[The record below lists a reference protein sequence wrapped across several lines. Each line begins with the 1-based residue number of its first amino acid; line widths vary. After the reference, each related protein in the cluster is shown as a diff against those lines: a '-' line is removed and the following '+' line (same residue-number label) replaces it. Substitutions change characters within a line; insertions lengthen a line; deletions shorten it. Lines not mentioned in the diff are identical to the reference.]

1 MRRVGEFYLTFS
13 SGQAARELW
22 AFGEDDLAERALR
35 IPEPELP
42 QMWATAATYND
53 AHYPLPVT
61 GRRITLG
68 HVVAFAAMNHLEG
81 ALRPLSRQRRR
92 PAKTV
97 PAHIGEAA
105 VPIRRASELVNRWRS
120 GGPSD

>member
-1 MRRVGEFYLTFS
+1 MQCVGEFYVTFS
-13 SGQAARELW
+13 PGQAAQDLW

-35 IPEPELP
+35 IPELELP
-42 QMWATAATYND
+42 DLWVTAATYYD
-53 AHYPLPVT
+53 ADYPLPVT

-81 ALRPLSRQRRR
+81 SLRPLARQRRR
-92 PAKTV
+92 PAATV
-97 PAHIGEAA
+97 PDHITEAA

-120 GGPSD
+120 GGLPD